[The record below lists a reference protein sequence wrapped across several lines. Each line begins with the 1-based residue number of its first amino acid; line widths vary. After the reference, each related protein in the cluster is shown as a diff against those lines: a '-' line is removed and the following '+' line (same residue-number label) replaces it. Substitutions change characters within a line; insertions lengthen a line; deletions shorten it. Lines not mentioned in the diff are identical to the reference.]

1 MPDDSCRTCGGELI
15 KHSRCSECR
24 KIIQKMCTM
33 CNLKTHKEFHPKC
46 MKSDLYQISN
56 KDSIT
61 ILRNKNSKANLL
73 SKNNALIMLVSGL
86 VAVTLIG
93 LIFAYYDDLFL
104 FHGNQ
109 QTTENGKKTPSVM
122 IDEKNPPQTISHQ
135 IADVPKYQFKAQ
147 YVNCLGIS
155 DGNSLTINCPTNY
168 GMTYRAIVEI
178 PNELVSQ
185 FESKSFHIRGFSIS
199 EHSSGLLIEY
209 KKQTYTSAFIA
220 H

>member
-56 KDSIT
+56 TDSIT
-61 ILRNKNSKANLL
+61 ILRNKNPKANLL
-73 SKNNALIMLVSGL
+73 SKNNAQIMLVSGL
-86 VAVTLIG
+86 VAVTLFG

-104 FHGNQ
+104 FYNNPK
-109 QTTENGKKTPSVM
+109 TTENDKKSPSAV
-122 IDEKNPPQTISHQ
+122 IDEKNPLQTTPNQVSN
-135 IADVPKYQFKAQ
+135 VPTYQFKAQ
-147 YVNCLGIS
+147 YANCLGIS
-155 DGNSLTINCPTNY
+155 DGNSLTINCPTDY

-185 FESKSFHIRGFSIS
+185 FESKSFHMRGFSIS

-209 KKQTYTSAFIA
+209 KKQTYTSEFIA